1 VRDVF
6 NTDCP
11 ARHVLGHLTGRWT
24 VLVLAALQPGPR
36 RYYELRI
43 TIEGISDKMLTATLR
58 TLVDDNLLT
67 RTVTPGSPPQVSY
80 ALTELGRGASDALRP
95 LLDWIRENAEQ
106 IIGGPALAPDD
117 LRRLPNTPFP

>member
-11 ARHVLGHLTGRWT
+11 ARHVLSHLTGRWT

-36 RYYELRI
+36 RYHELRS

-58 TLVDDNLLT
+58 RLVDDNLLS
-67 RTVTPGSPPQVSY
+67 RTVSPGSPPQVSY

-95 LLDWIRENAEQ
+95 LLDWIREHAEQ
-106 IIGGPALAPDD
+106 IIGSHRPAA
-117 LRRLPNTPFP
+117 NTR